1 MLSPCPTPP
10 PPPPPVID
18 FSFHTFSC
26 SPVLR
31 GAIAFN
37 GDLSPWDIS
46 SVTSFYSSFSAMP
59 VWNND
64 LSSWDT
70 SAVVDFDYMIY
81 YTDEFNGDLSSWDT
95 SAATTMERRK
105 LQAH

>member
-1 MLSPCPTPP
+1 
-10 PPPPPVID
+10 
-18 FSFHTFSC
+18 
-26 SPVLR
+26 
-31 GAIAFN
+31 
-37 GDLSPWDIS
+37 
-46 SVTSFYSSFSAMP
+46 MP